1 MYFKRLE
8 MHGFKSF
15 ADPVVIDFHD
25 GITCIVGPNGS
36 GKSNISDA
44 IRWVLGEQSPKA
56 LRGGKMEE
64 VIFAGTASRKSRG
77 MAEVVLVIDNSS
89 GILDID
95 YNEVAITRRMY
106 RSGESEYLINNNP
119 CRLRDIRELIMDTGI
134 GVDGYSIIGQG
145 KIADIVSTKPEARR
159 EIFEEA
165 AGVVLYKTRRG
176 EAEKKLAS
184 TSSNLER
191 VDDIIAEIDSRIGKL
206 REDSIKAKEYL
217 SLKETYDD
225 LEVNII
231 LRNIETAEEA
241 ANAFREDMD
250 RLTAEIAELETRRA
264 SVLEETRRI
273 SERREIVEKLTGET
287 RDQILAAVQKINE
300 ITGRS
305 KISEERLAGIEK
317 ETGIITADIQGLEE
331 RLEGERE
338 SRVQL
343 DAEALSMEREENA
356 ARKALDEA
364 IARYEQAAARQADI
378 AAGADE
384 GRRKLFDLHSELA
397 RCESDISGFEN
408 LKESLLKRRAEL
420 TELTAQT
427 EARIESYKAVLNEKK
442 EKLEQEQQALSADKA
457 KLQDLIRKNNEAA
470 ARSRSLSE
478 SVARDRLELS
488 RLASRRKTMEEME
501 SNYEGYNY
509 GVRSLMKADLPGI
522 LGVAAD
528 LMTVPEGFETAIETA
543 MGAAMQNVICETD
556 ADAKRGVNFLKHNK
570 AGRLTF
576 LPVASIRRQQGK
588 GAESFREDPG
598 FIDMAVDLISCEDKL
613 DGVYRYLLGRT
624 AVVKD
629 MDAAIRLSKKG
640 GGNRFVTLE
649 GEVVSAAGAITGGA
663 YKNKT
668 ANLLERKAEIHKL
681 GEEIAA
687 LEQGIRT
694 SEGELERAGSEMEEI
709 GASLTLVQ
717 SKIRQAE
724 IAIGILGSDV
734 TAAED
739 HFRKEEEDAGRFHG
753 ELNDIGREVADLDET
768 IAARHTSIDACN
780 EGIRKLNE
788 EIEGSLDQ
796 EDTAKQATQA
806 MNDEVTSAR
815 IALNEVQTRVE
826 AHQRLID
833 RVNDQAQAYK
843 AAIAA
848 KKESL
853 NELEFQREEILRGSQ
868 ETVKLSD
875 VVRRRS
881 ELENSLR
888 RLSDEKETLLEQ
900 HKAIEQGQASVLEKL
915 NDLRDEK
922 YRIEIRSAKGE
933 TQLET
938 LKEKLW
944 EEFEITYAQA
954 ADRRNEDF
962 VYSRAVKETREIRS
976 RMKELGD
983 VNVGAIAE
991 YEQVSERYEFL
1002 TAQREDILK
1011 AKDELSSIISDMD
1024 RTIKTRFKENFDK
1037 VVKNFEEIFQEL
1049 FGGGQAEL
1057 RLDNEDDPLNAGIDI
1072 VAQPPGKKLQ
1082 NINLMSGGEKTMT
1095 AIALMFAVLKTKP
1108 TPFCILDEV
1117 EAALDDTNIDRF
1129 ANYLRKF
1136 DDIQFALVTHQKA
1149 TMEHADVLYG
1159 VTMPEHGISK
1169 VLSLRLGDDFEL

>member
-1 MYFKRLE
+1 MDLTQGPIVRQIIL
-8 MHGFKSF
+8 F
-15 ADPVVIDFHD
+15 ALPLL
-25 GITCIVGPNGS
+25 GS
-36 GKSNISDA
+36 SLVQQLYNTVDLLYIGQVLGKSSA
-44 IRWVLGEQSPKA
+44 
-56 LRGGKMEE
+56 
-64 VIFAGTASRKSRG
+64 
-77 MAEVVLVIDNSS
+77 
-89 GILDID
+89 
-95 YNEVAITRRMY
+95 
-106 RSGESEYLINNNP
+106 
-119 CRLRDIRELIMDTGI
+119 
-134 GVDGYSIIGQG
+134 
-145 KIADIVSTKPEARR
+145 
-159 EIFEEA
+159 
-165 AGVVLYKTRRG
+165 
-176 EAEKKLAS
+176 
-184 TSSNLER
+184 
-191 VDDIIAEIDSRIGKL
+191 
-206 REDSIKAKEYL
+206 
-217 SLKETYDD
+217 
-225 LEVNII
+225 
-231 LRNIETAEEA
+231 
-241 ANAFREDMD
+241 
-250 RLTAEIAELETRRA
+250 
-264 SVLEETRRI
+264 
-273 SERREIVEKLTGET
+273 
-287 RDQILAAVQKINE
+287 AAV
-300 ITGRS
+300 
-305 KISEERLAGIEK
+305 
-317 ETGIITADIQGLEE
+317 
-331 RLEGERE
+331 
-338 SRVQL
+338 
-343 DAEALSMEREENA
+343 
-356 ARKALDEA
+356 
-364 IARYEQAAARQADI
+364 
-378 AAGADE
+378 
-384 GRRKLFDLHSELA
+384 
-397 RCESDISGFEN
+397 
-408 LKESLLKRRAEL
+408 
-420 TELTAQT
+420 
-427 EARIESYKAVLNEKK
+427 
-442 EKLEQEQQALSADKA
+442 
-457 KLQDLIRKNNEAA
+457 
-470 ARSRSLSE
+470 
-478 SVARDRLELS
+478 
-488 RLASRRKTMEEME
+488 
-501 SNYEGYNY
+501 
-509 GVRSLMKADLPGI
+509 
-522 LGVAAD
+522 
-528 LMTVPEGFETAIETA
+528 
-543 MGAAMQNVICETD
+543 
-556 ADAKRGVNFLKHNK
+556 
-570 AGRLTF
+570 
-576 LPVASIRRQQGK
+576 
-588 GAESFREDPG
+588 
-598 FIDMAVDLISCEDKL
+598 
-613 DGVYRYLLGRT
+613 
-624 AVVKD
+624 
-629 MDAAIRLSKKG
+629 
-640 GGNRFVTLE
+640 
-649 GEVVSAAGAITGGA
+649 
-663 YKNKT
+663 
-668 ANLLERKAEIHKL
+668 
-681 GEEIAA
+681 
-687 LEQGIRT
+687 
-694 SEGELERAGSEMEEI
+694 
-709 GASLTLVQ
+709 GASSMMVTCLVGLFGGL
-717 SKIRQAE
+717 
-724 IAIGILGSDV
+724 AIGILGSDV

-753 ELNDIGREVADLDET
+753 ERDDIGREVADLDET

-788 EIEGSLDQ
+788 EIEGSMDQ

-868 ETVKLSD
+868 ETVRLSD